1 MNKRLNDR
9 KGKAYDIPFVLCNLM
24 ALFIS
29 VSIRFRVGYEGG
41 RDPSIKVH
49 VFWTRMAERLLK
61 QKES

>member
-41 RDPSIKVH
+41 RDLNIKVLA
-49 VFWTRMAERLLK
+49 F
-61 QKES
+61 